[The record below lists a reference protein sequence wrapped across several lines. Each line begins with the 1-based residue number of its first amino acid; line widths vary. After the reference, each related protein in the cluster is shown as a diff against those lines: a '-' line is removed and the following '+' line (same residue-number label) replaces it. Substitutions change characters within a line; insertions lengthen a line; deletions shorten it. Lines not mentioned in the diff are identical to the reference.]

1 MSASRWP
8 RTTRVPVLCRSLAV
22 FRHTKRHSDTYQR
35 YWGLRPNTAEY
46 GRTQTEPQMPDI
58 NKIQFSGTDAYLRAA
73 MSGLAARQ
81 RTIANN
87 VANVDTPNFKASEVR
102 FEDALKSAI
111 SRTKPGS
118 TPNQAALNAAA
129 SRTAIDNV
137 TSTRSDG
144 NNVDIDREMEMLGE
158 ANLTYSALTQ
168 VLATRIGIMRSVVS

>member
-1 MSASRWP
+1 M
-8 RTTRVPVLCRSLAV
+8 
-22 FRHTKRHSDTYQR
+22 
-35 YWGLRPNTAEY
+35 PNTS
-46 GRTQTEPQMPDI
+46 
-58 NKIQFSGTDAYLRAA
+58 NVNFSGADSYLQAA
-73 MSGLAARQ
+73 LSGLAARQ

-118 TPNQAALNAAA
+118 TPNQSSLNAAA
-129 SRTAIDNV
+129 SRTSIDTA

-168 VLATRIGIMRSVVS
+168 VMATRIGILRSVVNGR

>member
-1 MSASRWP
+1 MP
-8 RTTRVPVLCRSLAV
+8 TTSNV
-22 FRHTKRHSDTYQR
+22 
-35 YWGLRPNTAEY
+35 N
-46 GRTQTEPQMPDI
+46 
-58 NKIQFSGTDAYLRAA
+58 FSGADSYLQAA
-73 MSGLAARQ
+73 LSGLAARQ

-118 TPNQAALNAAA
+118 TPNQSALNAAA
-129 SRTAIDNV
+129 SRTSIDSV
-137 TSTRSDG
+137 TSTRADG

-168 VLATRIGIMRSVVS
+168 VLATRIGIMRSVVAGR

>member
-1 MSASRWP
+1 
-8 RTTRVPVLCRSLAV
+8 
-22 FRHTKRHSDTYQR
+22 
-35 YWGLRPNTAEY
+35 
-46 GRTQTEPQMPDI
+46 MPI
-58 NKIQFSGTDAYLRAA
+58 FNNLNFSGSDSYLRAA

-102 FEDALKSAI
+102 FEDALKSAMQ
-111 SRTKPGS
+111 TGGFKG
-118 TPNQAALNAAA
+118 TTNQAALNAAA
-129 SRTAIDNV
+129 GRSILIDA

-168 VLATRIGIMRSVVS
+168 AMSTRLSILRNVIN